1 MAELRSTTAIGG
13 NIVWHGGNLRFDP
26 QGETVLYDGYKV
38 FTELDKPD
46 PHTDLTESV
55 VKRSG
60 DTMSGTL
67 NIPVINGCAL
77 DLTHPDL
84 GGYDNWIAMGNGTA
98 STSYSWEIRY
108 VGTSSGLTGNELRI
122 VSTYG
127 SNPKYWQ
134 FGHDGE
140 FQYYDGSAHRMML
153 HTGNINSTLDG
164 RYANV
169 TGDTFTGAVTFGG
182 GDVTLYDT
190 DTSYSHELRFRNS
203 AKQAGIDFST
213 AGLLRFIDRDVNDV
227 RVQFDL
233 TDGSAQF
240 DGNVESSQYLSGV
253 RLYAGTSKANGYF
266 FSDVAGRTAFKD
278 GDFYIQSTVDTT
290 YIYSPI
296 VYLGSTTGTE
306 VHLRGNSLEGNK
318 WEFLA
323 NGGLDMKGSNIT
335 FDSGYGFEGE
345 SSSYALKFNSTN
357 IWMESVG
364 DITIEADSNDNETTR
379 YLNLKAGLNTLRV
392 AGGAANVNSLEFNG
406 HDVVHMGN
414 YTSKLDGRYVNAS
427 GDTMTGNLTMGSA
440 WVVGTSTGYFLDLM
454 GGNAGPTLQSNASVI
469 IQADGDGTGPTEG
482 IELRAGAGSRNTL
495 RIDSTSSASNT
506 DAMTYNDS
514 IVQHDGRSEMKF
526 DDGTA
531 SIEYNSSTNSI
542 DFIFA

>member
-38 FTELDKPD
+38 FTENDKPD

-108 VGTSSGLTGNELRI
+108 VGTTSGLRGNELRI
-122 VSTYG
+122 ASTYG

-153 HTGNINSTLDG
+153 HTDNINSTLDG

-169 TGDTFTGAVTFGG
+169 AGDTFTGAVIFNAGIDAKSSIEYSGTGGTWMTFGG
-182 GDVTLYDT
+182 TI
-190 DTSYSHELRFRNS
+190 
-203 AKQAGIDFST
+203 A
-213 AGLLRFIDRDVNDV
+213 
-227 RVQFDL
+227 
-233 TDGSAQF
+233 
-240 DGNVESSQYLSGV
+240 DGNVRYINNDNGDDIVQFTRLGMNSYEWKGIGNIRASNHLIADE
-253 RLYAGTSKANGYF
+253 RLYIGDTKGNGYF
-266 FSDVAGRTAFKD
+266 FSDLAGRTAFKD
-278 GDFYIQSTVDTT
+278 GDFYIQSSVGTTYLYSDTT
-290 YIYSPI
+290 Y
-296 VYLGSTTGTE
+296 LGEASGSLIS
-306 VHLRGNSLEGNK
+306 VRGNRMTGNK